1 MVTFSSVSN
10 TALITCNAS
19 FFAPCG
25 VISPFNFFAPL
36 QICKM
41 SELTLTTELPDMD
54 LLSQLEKQRL
64 PRHIAIIMDGNG
76 RWAKEQGQDRLF
88 GHYQGVESVRDIV
101 EGCAELG
108 IGYLTLYAFSTEN
121 WDRPQY
127 EVIGLMELLVKTIR
141 GEVESL
147 NKNNIRLHVIGD
159 INMLPEYAQ
168 RELAEALQITKANTG
183 LQLIMALSYSGR
195 WELLNAVKSIAYEV
209 KKGSLNVEEIDQDTL
224 QKYLTTSEFP
234 DPELMIRTSGEYRIS
249 NFLLYQLA
257 YAELYFTQ
265 VRWPDF
271 RKQNL
276 YEALLDYQNRE
287 RRFGKTSDQVKSPLF
302 S

>member
-1 MVTFSSVSN
+1 
-10 TALITCNAS
+10 
-19 FFAPCG
+19 
-25 VISPFNFFAPL
+25 
-36 QICKM
+36 M
-41 SELTLTTELPDMD
+41 SELPLPTEHQTMD
-54 LLSQLEKQRL
+54 LLSHVDKDRL

-108 IGYLTLYAFSTEN
+108 VGYLTLYAFSTEN

-159 INMLPEYAQ
+159 INMLPDYAQ
-168 RELAEALQITKANTG
+168 KELAEALQITGENTG

-195 WELLNAVKSIAYEV
+195 WELLNAVKNIAYEV
-209 KKGSLNVEEIDQDTL
+209 QKGRLNVEEIDQDTL

-276 YEALLDYQNRE
+276 YEALIDYQNRE
-287 RRFGKTSDQVKSPLF
+287 RRFGKTSEQVTTSV
-302 S
+302 